1 MSVVS
6 PKLVERIILSNDLIK
21 SFKDKDEFGSASEHL
36 LNEQKKNWNLLDEG
50 YNSIKAVKTKSF
62 KFDGFKIDVQLNP
75 NRITSSSANV
85 DEDFVKKR
93 KCFLCVDNLPEGQ
106 KGIFYNKEYI
116 ILANPY
122 PIFPEHFTIANINH
136 FPQRIDD
143 TFYVLLALSRSMS
156 KKFTVFYNGP
166 KCGASA
172 PDHLHFQ
179 AGNQFIM
186 PVDNDI
192 TSLKKQYGEILY
204 EESGFIAAAVDDGL
218 RRFILFEGEIEEILI
233 FAFGIF
239 FETYRLIQ
247 QSEQEPLLNILS
259 SCGEGKSWRVIFF
272 LRDKHRPSHFYAQGE
287 NNILVS
293 PAAVDMGGVF
303 ITPRENDFIKIT
315 KKNLSEIFNEVSLG
329 KELFDS
335 LKSDLKENFKKI

>member
-6 PKLVERIILSNDLIK
+6 SKLVERIILSNDLIR
-21 SFKDKDEFGSASEHL
+21 SFKDKDDFSSASEYL
-36 LNEQKKNWNLLDEG
+36 LNEQKKNWSLLNDG
-50 YNSIKAVKTKSF
+50 YNSLKSVKIKSF
-62 KFDGFKIDVQLNP
+62 EFDGFKINIQLNP
-75 NRITSSSANV
+75 NRIISSSANV
-85 DEDFVKKR
+85 DEDSVKKR

-106 KGIFYNKEYI
+106 RGIFYSHEYI

-143 TFYVLLALSRSMS
+143 IFYILLALSRSLS
-156 KKFTVFYNGP
+156 KKYTVFYNGP

-179 AGNQFIM
+179 AGNKYFM
-186 PVDNDI
+186 PVENEFVFRNN
-192 TSLKKQYGEILY
+192 QYAENLY
-204 EESGFIAAAVDDGL
+204 EESGFIATAVDDGL
-218 RRFILFEGEIEEILI
+218 RRFISFEGEIEEILI

-247 QSEQEPLLNILS
+247 QTEEEPLLNILS
-259 SCGEGKSWRVIFF
+259 SYEEGKGWHVIFF
-272 LRDKHRPSHFYAQGE
+272 LRDKHRPSHFYAEGE
-287 NNILVS
+287 NNILLS
-293 PAAVDMGGVF
+293 PAAVDMGGVC

-315 KKNLSEIFNEVSLG
+315 KENLIEIFNEVSLG

-335 LKSDLKENFKKI
+335 LKSDLKENLKKI